1 MYNLP
6 NTHMQTETSIDTQLK
21 EAAQLT
27 GAVWAVLAER
37 VGGVWLVRDA
47 YHLSKFA
54 QNELTG
60 IMGDSSTDA
69 WLCGALSGGH
79 SRSAGIP
86 ENRLV
91 SGGRFFAFPIGGT
104 SKLILVGAEGQPTAA
119 QRIWRLTASLLSGH
133 FASKDQQLL
142 LPDLQSGLAFNLPN
156 ALERVLGNFVQAV
169 PCEGAWLAIRRGD
182 ALDIQAEWNASKA
195 RGASMLIDENPIF
208 RRVNRSLSDVLL
220 IHGQPNFDQLPFI
233 TLKPNT
239 GAWICLPLVIGQ
251 RLIGTVALWRKKE
264 FTTSER
270 GKLRELAAAV
280 PQTVDIV
287 VTFSEM
293 SAHLRRLG
301 LLNDFVLTV
310 SSAQNLDQIARRMFG
325 LLSRAFTTE
334 LITLFLV
341 SSDGRILRD
350 YRLFEGKLNV
360 LSLSAIDHPILPL
373 LKEGRVRRISDSS
386 RDGFVGI
393 QDTARSELIVPFRY
407 RGQATGV
414 LVLENSHAEAFSQY
428 DEHLMV
434 VIASHL
440 AGLIEYTRLREE
452 AEGRARSLGLIHEVV
467 QQVIGLNDKTEV
479 ASITAEL
486 VAQYFKYE
494 LASILLM
501 DEHKEFSIQGI
512 GGTQAETF
520 KQSLGSEG
528 FVKFDGL
535 TGHVLRKGESI
546 LINDTSQSKLYK
558 PIHGWEARS
567 EICVAVK
574 DGEQILGIID
584 LESRELNAFSHND
597 LIAMEALAGI
607 LASVVTSANQYQKL
621 QEAVHQLQ
629 MTEVELK
636 NRIEAQRAAENRLL
650 QAAKLA
656 AVGEMAA
663 GVAHELN
670 NPLTTVTGFS
680 ELVYEDLPEDSPHRQ
695 ELLMV
700 MQEARRASSV
710 VRRLLDFAR
719 QGEPNR
725 ASLDINEV
733 VNDVIALTRHLIQT
747 NNVALIL
754 ELDRSL
760 PWVSMDM
767 NQMKQVLLNLIHN
780 GLQAMPT
787 GGEMHVRTFPGT
799 RENRQWV
806 VMAVRDTGTG
816 MSSEDQEHIF
826 EPFFTTKGN
835 RGGTGLGL
843 SVTYN
848 IVADHG
854 GTIEVLSES
863 GQGSVFEVW
872 LPL

>member
-1 MYNLP
+1 MP
-6 NTHMQTETSIDTQLK
+6 NETNIDTQLK
-21 EAAQLT
+21 EAVQLT
-27 GAVWAVLAER
+27 GAEWAVLAER
-37 VGGVWLVRDA
+37 VGGVWLVRA
-47 YHLSKFA
+47 SYHLSKPA

-60 IMGDSSTDA
+60 IMAIASTDA

-79 SRSAGIP
+79 TRSAEIP

-91 SGGRFFAFPIGGT
+91 GVGRFFAFPISNS
-104 SKLILVGAEGQPTAA
+104 SKLILVGAGDQSNAA
-119 QRIWRLTASLLSGH
+119 QRIWRLTASLLSGQ
-133 FASKDQQLL
+133 FTPQTQTL
-142 LPDLQSGLAFNLPN
+142 LPDLQSGLAFDLPL
-156 ALERVLGNFVQAV
+156 ALEKVLTNFVQTV
-169 PCEGAWLAIRRGD
+169 PCQGAWLAIRRGET
-182 ALDIQAEWNASKA
+182 LDIQAEWNATKA
-195 RGASMLIDENPIF
+195 RGESLVIDENPIF
-208 RRVNRSLSDVLL
+208 RRVNRSLADLL
-220 IHGQPNFDQLPFI
+220 LTRGQPNFDYLPFMN
-233 TLKPNT
+233 LKPT
-239 GAWICLPLVIGQ
+239 GGAWICLPLVIGQ
-251 RLIGTVALWRKKE
+251 RLIGMIAMWRQKE
-264 FTTSER
+264 FSSGER
-270 GKLRELAAAV
+270 GQLRELTMSV

-325 LLSRAFTTE
+325 LLTRAFNTE
-334 LITLFLV
+334 LITLYLK

-350 YRLFEGKLNV
+350 YRLIEGKLNV
-360 LSLSAIDHPILPL
+360 ISISVTDHPIQPL
-373 LKEGRVRRISDSS
+373 LKEGRVRRVSDSS
-386 RDGFVGI
+386 REGFIGI
-393 QDTARSELIVPFRY
+393 HKSARSELIVPLRY

-414 LVLENSHAEAFSQY
+414 LVIENTQAEAFSQY

-467 QQVIGLNDKTEV
+467 QQVIGLNDKKEV

-486 VAQYFKYE
+486 VAQYFRYE
-494 LASILLM
+494 LAAILLV
-501 DEHKEFSIQGI
+501 DESNEFSIQGI
-512 GGTQAETF
+512 GGTQAKTF
-520 KQSLGSEG
+520 TESLGSED
-528 FVKFDGL
+528 FVMLEGV
-535 TGHVLRKGESI
+535 TGHVSRKGESI
-546 LINDTSQSKLYK
+546 LLNDTTQSKLYK
-558 PIHGWEARS
+558 PTKNWEARS

-574 DGEQILGIID
+574 DGEHILGIID
-584 LESRELNAFSHND
+584 VESRELNAFSHND

-607 LASVVTSANQYQKL
+607 LASVVTSANQYQRL
-621 QEAVHQLQ
+621 QETVRQLR
-629 MTEVELK
+629 MTETELK
-636 NRIEAQRAAENRLL
+636 ERMEAQRAAENRLL

-680 ELVYEDLPEDSPHRQ
+680 ELVLEDLPDDSPHRK

-700 MQEARRASSV
+700 LQEARRASSV
-710 VRRLLDFAR
+710 VRRLLDFSR
-719 QGEPNR
+719 QGERIR
-725 ASLDINEV
+725 ASADLNEI

-754 ELDRSL
+754 ELDESL
-760 PWVSMDM
+760 PWVSIDS

-780 GLQAMPT
+780 GLQAMPK
-787 GGEMHVRTFPGT
+787 GGEMCVRTFLGK
-799 RENRQWV
+799 RESRDWA
-806 VMAVRDTGTG
+806 VMSVRDTGTG
-816 MSSEDQEHIF
+816 ISSEDQSKIF

-843 SVTYN
+843 SVTYG

-854 GTIEVLSES
+854 GTIEVLSEP
-863 GQGSVFEVW
+863 GRGSVFEVW